1 MPVAARSLGDKSELP
16 LLTISPLPASSSD
29 STDAVDTDTQNG
41 AIESQL
47 SDLAIGLVA
56 GTDGHGEVNSASHDM
71 VGTGQE
77 CGNVNHSESVA
88 DTDAAVELAAE
99 DGAAAVAHSTCDA
112 EAELLTCGD
121 AVGSD
126 TKGEMNQL
134 FRHFSPVLILL
145 STLMSLFCFPL
156 IFPPPATTTTIVLW
170 PFVRDY
176 PGEPVPEETLT
187 HPPS

>member
-1 MPVAARSLGDKSELP
+1 MGDKSELP

-29 STDAVDTDTQNG
+29 STDAVDTDRQNG

-56 GTDGHGEVNSASHDM
+56 GTDDHGEVNSASRDV
-71 VGTGQE
+71 VGTCQE
-77 CGNVNHSESVA
+77 CEDVNHSESVA

-99 DGAAAVAHSTCDA
+99 DGAAAVAHSSCDA
-112 EAELLTCGD
+112 EAELVTCGD

-145 STLMSLFCFPL
+145 SIRMSPSCFPL
-156 IFPPPATTTTIVLW
+156 IFPPPPPATTTTTIFMAVC
-170 PFVRDY
+170 P
-176 PGEPVPEETLT
+176 
-187 HPPS
+187 